1 MKKIVLFIII
11 NSLLTINLHSGEKD
25 KKIKLKT
32 ESKLTDMFK
41 DQKSKGKLKLK
52 TDSKLTNFFKNKKN
66 DGKLKLKTDS
76 KITDVVTG
84 KAKLKIPNP
93 LTGLKKLG
101 KAIKPSILEK

>member
-11 NSLLTINLHSGEKD
+11 NSLLTINLHSGEHD

-32 ESKLTDMFK
+32 ESKLTDVFEDK
-41 DQKSKGKLKLK
+41 KSKSKLKLK

-76 KITDVVTG
+76 KITDIVSG
-84 KAKLKIPNP
+84 KQKVKIQSP
-93 LTGLKKLG
+93 LTALKKLG